1 MPASIEVYSWWGP
14 LETEPWKTV
23 LQLHAQV
30 YPGDH
35 IVNPSTSES
44 ESARQTLKDR
54 FLRGEPPDLFQAN
67 AGADLMQWVAIN
79 GLDERESLLAPLDDL
94 VSLAEWK
101 RVFPGWVL
109 DETSYN
115 GKLYGLP
122 SNLHRLNTLFY
133 NEKVF
138 ARLGLSPPTSM
149 EALRSASRKL
159 KRAGIDPIAVGAK
172 QPWTLSLLVFEC
184 LLVSRE
190 GADFYSEYFV
200 GNSRPDD
207 RRISATLKAALE
219 LREYLNADY
228 RKIDWPE
235 AVARVAKGR
244 AAMTIIG
251 DWAEP
256 VFAEHGA
263 VLDGDYVEMPFPGT
277 ADVFVFTADAFALPA
292 RAKNPAGAA
301 RVLATLSSVEA
312 QRALAAVKGALP
324 ARTDAARANLSPHV
338 RAKYEQL
345 TDNQIELAQSGMVPP
360 LFSHDLNE
368 ALAEMMQSGDIEP
381 VLQTLRS
388 RYPLL
393 LRRIGW
399 GHPHYAHRPPGTVAP
414 E

>member
-1 MPASIEVYSWWGP
+1 V
-14 LETEPWKTV
+14 ETEPWKTV
-23 LQLHAQV
+23 LALHARA

-44 ESARQTLKDR
+44 ESSRQTLKDR
-54 FLRGEPPDLFQAN
+54 LLRAEPPDLFQAN

-79 GLDERESLLAPLDDL
+79 GLDERESLLTPLDDL
-94 VSLAEWK
+94 VSLAEWR
-101 RVFPGWVL
+101 RVFPDWLL
-109 DETSYN
+109 DETRYN

-133 NEKVF
+133 NKRIF
-138 ARLGLSPPTSM
+138 ARLGLSPPTSI
-149 EALRSASRKL
+149 EDLKSASRKL

-207 RRISATLKAALE
+207 RRILAILKTALD
-219 LREYLNADY
+219 LRDYLNPDY
-228 RKIDWPE
+228 RKLDWPD
-235 AVARVAKGR
+235 AVARVVDGK
-244 AAMTIIG
+244 AAMTIMG
-251 DWAEP
+251 DWAESD
-256 VFAEHGA
+256 FAARGA
-263 VLDGDYVEMPFPGT
+263 VLDRDYAEMPFPGT
-277 ADVFVFTADAFALPA
+277 ADVFVFTADAFAVPV

-301 RVLATLSSVEA
+301 RVLATLSSAEA

-324 ARTDAARANLSPHV
+324 ARSDAARADQSPRV
-338 RAKYEQL
+338 RAKYEEL
-345 TDNQIELAQSGMVPP
+345 LDGQIELAQSGMVPP
-360 LFSHDLNE
+360 LFSHDLND

-381 VLQTLRS
+381 VVQTLRS

-399 GHPHYAHRPPGTVAP
+399 GHPHYAHQH
-414 E
+414 